1 MHLVQLR
8 DDYESFLE
16 SDTEIISIGPDG
28 RETFRDFWERR
39 EIKFIGLPD
48 PELQVLNQY
57 GQEVKLLKMGRLPA
71 MVLVDKAG
79 MIRWTHYGNS
89 MSDIP
94 STNEMLKI
102 IKQITVH

>member
-1 MHLVQLR
+1 MQLR
-8 DDYESFLE
+8 DDYQSFVE

-28 RETFRDFWERR
+28 PDTFRDFWDRR
-39 EIKFIGLPD
+39 EIKFTGLPD

-71 MVLVDKAG
+71 MILVDKAG

-89 MSDIP
+89 MADIP
-94 STNEMLKI
+94 GTKEVLEI
-102 IKQITVH
+102 LEQINTH

>member
-8 DDYESFLE
+8 DDYQSFLE
-16 SDTEIISIGPDG
+16 HDTEIISVGPDG
-28 RETFRDFWERR
+28 AETFRDFWERR

-71 MVLVDKAG
+71 MILVDKAG

-94 STNEMLKI
+94 SNKRVLEVVG
-102 IKQITVH
+102 QIR